1 MGLKKNCDNR
11 DKKGKKAAYHATRV
25 MAWILTAAVLTGCG
39 VAERPTGDAAG
50 GEDTADAGT
59 AGTETAAAE
68 ETGGARK
75 EGAAGSETVQEP
87 AAAETQTEAED
98 SGEKRPATMADLLQ
112 ESGNMPEVAAAPE
125 LPDTVLWFN
134 ATYACL
140 TYTNGCDWRWV
151 GGMEPTEENADKA
164 EYLLYSSWNVSDRKS
179 GVEAVNK
186 LLGGGHR
193 AKCQECMDDLEAWG
207 LLELGET
214 RFVEEIT
221 RIAVGERTDINLG
234 DVPGRYVV
242 AYYMYHSGI
251 GAEYIAAWDFCRV
264 NQLYADFYLCGFMEY
279 EEAMD
284 ASLENSL
291 RLQKMYDSWDEMMD
305 AYMMGYQFWQGDLD
319 ITEDS
324 PTKER
329 RSYYEMLKNSGDS
342 PYELDW
348 NMELKKSW

>member
-1 MGLKKNCDNR
+1 MGLKKNCDSG
-11 DKKGKKAAYHATRV
+11 DKKGKKAAHHAARV

-39 VAERPTGDAAG
+39 GAQPPTGGAAG
-50 GEDTADAGT
+50 GEDTADVGT

-68 ETGGARK
+68 LSDGIQE
-75 EGAAGSETVQEP
+75 EGAAGTETAQEP
-87 AAAETQTEAED
+87 AAEAQTGVED
-98 SGEKRPATMADLLQ
+98 GGEKRPATMADLLQ
-112 ESGNMPEVAAAPE
+112 QSGNVPEVAAAPE

-193 AKCQECMDDLEAWG
+193 TKCQECMDDLEAWG

-214 RFVEEIT
+214 RFAEEIT
-221 RIAVGERTDINLG
+221 RIAVGERTDIDLG

-305 AYMMGYQFWQGDLD
+305 AYMMGYQFWQGDLE